1 MCVGDSVIEER
12 EIFQWK
18 AAQELTARSS
28 NDTLQD
34 RVLIIIWGCFAKGLV
49 FRAVHTTHSKISLLF
64 LHWELQT
71 VISISLKVPASLVFH
86 KLSKR
91 KLNS

>member
-49 FRAVHTTHSKISLLF
+49 FRAVHTVK
-64 LHWELQT
+64 
-71 VISISLKVPASLVFH
+71 
-86 KLSKR
+86 
-91 KLNS
+91 